1 MSLEDRCGWEEGAPP
16 PLDRAAERRNGR
28 FVRQLIRSGQVTT
41 VHNLSAGGIALG
53 LAEMAMAGGVGAEIT
68 AYPEGFTLHAF
79 LFGEDQA
86 RYLIAV
92 DEDVAADILYEAG
105 AIGIPAVTLG
115 LTGGDALILPG
126 QQAIS
131 VKQLRAAHEAWLPNY
146 MTGKA

>member
-1 MSLEDRCGWEEGAPP
+1 
-16 PLDRAAERRNGR
+16 
-28 FVRQLIRSGQVTT
+28 VTT
-41 VHNLSAGGIALG
+41 VHDLSDGGIALS
-53 LAEMAMAGGVGAEIT
+53 LAEMAMAGDVGAEIT
-68 AYPEGFTLHAF
+68 AMPEDLPLHAF

-115 LTGGDALILPG
+115 LTGGNALILPG

-131 VKQLRAAHEAWLPNY
+131 VKQLKAAHETWLPNY